1 MIVQSISWTDDDS
14 VFVPQ
19 IDAEHEKLF
28 AAAEQMR
35 HFLTHGWRSDHG
47 RVPLWRFSQ
56 DFLAHLNSE
65 ERLMR
70 TSRYAGLN
78 WHERQHQTGRTKL
91 ARLTDAVH
99 RGNEQAV
106 REALQDVTD
115 WMHDHITVADRM
127 FAAHLRNETR
137 ERLAS

>member
-1 MIVQSISWTDDDS
+1 VVVQSISWTDDDS

-28 AAAEQMR
+28 EGAESMR
-35 HFLTHGWRSDHG
+35 QFLAHSWVADHA
-47 RVPLWRFSQ
+47 RFPLWRFSQ

-78 WHERQHQTGRTKL
+78 WHERQHQTGRKKL

-99 RGNEQAV
+99 RGNQQAV
-106 REALQDVTD
+106 REALQDVAV

-127 FAAHLRNETR
+127 FAAHLRNEMR